1 MAVTHGKFR
10 NRPGSWHPS
19 QEDLVQCI
27 WPDLIGRLRSQT
39 LILGAPLPALRD
51 MMPWR
56 SNMHR
61 LLLFSLLGIFCVS
74 AKAVNAN
81 KGEIPMIAVM
91 PLSGVGVDATSSL
104 VATDALSDELLKTGS
119 VRVME
124 RSQMEN
130 ILKEQG
136 FQQSGACDG
145 SECAVQVGKLLS
157 VEKIVVGTFG
167 KIGNSYSL
175 SFRLVDVQTGEILRS
190 VHRMQHGAID
200 QVVVDVFPAM
210 AAELAARS
218 SDTHEAVVKHEPRS
232 APPEPNAKMTSTQW
246 NAGTLIDPRDHRE
259 YRWVK
264 IGSQTWMAQNL
275 NYDAPNSW
283 CYDDSASNCARYGRL
298 YSWGDMESENS
309 GKGLREVCPG
319 GWHVPSDSEWDMLI
333 VTVGGSATA
342 GINLKAKSGS
352 DLYDFSVLPA
362 GIRSSHGKYARLGNS
377 SVFWSSSEEGAS
389 TAGTRFFDSD
399 SRLFRNNDKKTF
411 GFSVRCVMNKE

>member
-1 MAVTHGKFR
+1 
-10 NRPGSWHPS
+10 
-19 QEDLVQCI
+19 
-27 WPDLIGRLRSQT
+27 
-39 LILGAPLPALRD
+39 
-51 MMPWR
+51 
-56 SNMHR
+56 MHR
-61 LLLFSLLGIFCVS
+61 RLLFSLLGIFCVS
-74 AKAVNAN
+74 AKAVNAS

-91 PLSGVGVDATSSL
+91 PLSGVGVDVTSSL

-145 SECAVQVGKLLS
+145 SECAVQVGRLLS

-167 KIGNSYSL
+167 KIGDSYSL
-175 SFRLVDVQTGEILRS
+175 SIRLVDVQTGEVLRS
-190 VHRMQHGAID
+190 VHRMQRGAID
-200 QVVVDVFPAM
+200 QVVVDVLPEM
-210 AAELAARS
+210 ATELATRFSGA
-218 SDTHEAVVKHEPRS
+218 HETVVKREPHS
-232 APPEPNAKMTSTQW
+232 APPEPTAKMTSTQW
-246 NAGTLIDPRDHRE
+246 NAGTLVDPRDHRE

-264 IGSQTWMAQNL
+264 IGFQTWMAQNL

-298 YSWGDMESENS
+298 YSWGNMKPEDSE
-309 GKGLREVCPG
+309 KGLREVCPG
-319 GWHVPSDSEWDMLI
+319 GWHVPSDSEWDMLM

-342 GINLKAKSGS
+342 GINLKAKSGWHSRPFATGLNGS

-362 GIRSSHGKYARLGNS
+362 GIRSSNGKYARLGNS

-389 TAGTRFFDSD
+389 TAGSRFFDGD
-399 SRLFRNNDKKTF
+399 SRLYRNNDKKTF
-411 GFSVRCVMNKE
+411 GFSVRCVMDGK